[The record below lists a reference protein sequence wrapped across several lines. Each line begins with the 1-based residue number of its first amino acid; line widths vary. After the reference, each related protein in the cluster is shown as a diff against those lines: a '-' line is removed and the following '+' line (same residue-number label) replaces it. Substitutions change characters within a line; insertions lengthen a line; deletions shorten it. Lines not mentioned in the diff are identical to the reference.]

1 MCILVLLKGYLDAY
15 LLESKHVRFIC
26 CTMKITQTKSFSVV
40 LCVGTDS
47 ITVQKAITILLQL
60 LFWSYNHISLTCIYC
75 VTFHMHG
82 GFSVVSMDIC
92 FGVQYMDI
100 GVM

>member
-1 MCILVLLKGYLDAY
+1 MHH
-15 LLESKHVRFIC
+15 LESKHVRFNC
-26 CTMKITQTKSFSVV
+26 CTIKIIQTKSFSVV

-60 LFWSYNHISLTCIYC
+60 LFWSNIHISLT

-82 GFSVVSMDIC
+82 GFSVVSKDIC
-92 FGVQYMDI
+92 CGVQYMDI
-100 GVM
+100 

>member
-1 MCILVLLKGYLDAY
+1 M
-15 LLESKHVRFIC
+15 
-26 CTMKITQTKSFSVV
+26 
-40 LCVGTDS
+40 
-47 ITVQKAITILLQL
+47 QKAITILLQL
-60 LFWSYNHISLTCIYC
+60 LFWSNNRISLTLIYC

-92 FGVQYMDI
+92 CGVQYMDI

>member
-1 MCILVLLKGYLDAY
+1 MHLI
-15 LLESKHVRFIC
+15 ESKHVRFNC
-26 CTMKITQTKSFSVV
+26 CTIKIIQTKPFNVV
-40 LCVGTDS
+40 CVLEQTASLCK
-47 ITVQKAITILLQL
+47 KAITILLQL
-60 LFWSYNHISLTCIYC
+60 LFWNNNHISLTLIYC

-92 FGVQYMDI
+92 CGVQYMDI